1 MDYSDRQTGMF
12 EIPNLYSINGSSHFY
27 NKADNGITVYRDFQ
41 KGTTLIYRQKVK
53 FDHWGTI
60 GVSEYYFDKKRLR
73 YNPTQVFDTS
83 NWINNSPITLA
94 EEMREYIDKKN
105 EEPFELF

>member
-1 MDYSDRQTGMF
+1 M
-12 EIPNLYSINGSSHFY
+12 
-27 NKADNGITVYRDFQ
+27 
-41 KGTTLIYRQKVK
+41 IYRQKVK
-53 FDHWGTI
+53 FDHWGTT